1 MLTPHLRFWWGAAPP
16 DPHRSDRAEDVGRYL
31 RKSTNQPHTHSIYR
45 EKVKFGRNP
54 DFHMD
59 SDLGKAGRWSVLGDD
74 VTGKGFVKKKEP
86 TNVEGTSCDTEAAW
100 PWPWRYHKSGTDS
113 SNTCATL
120 ASGAGLEITAP
131 KKSVGSRKKVRPTSP
146 PPPLRSQLLPRV
158 AFCSCFQPLKE
169 HAAAF
174 AAFSTGTR
182 PGW

>member
-1 MLTPHLRFWWGAAPP
+1 
-16 DPHRSDRAEDVGRYL
+16 
-31 RKSTNQPHTHSIYR
+31 
-45 EKVKFGRNP
+45 
-54 DFHMD
+54 MD

-131 KKSVGSRKKVRPTSP
+131 KKVSAPEKRSGL
-146 PPPLRSQLLPRV
+146 PLPLLPSGV
-158 AFCSCFQPLKE
+158 SCWLEWLSAHAFNP
-169 HAAAF
+169 
-174 AAFSTGTR
+174 
-182 PGW
+182 